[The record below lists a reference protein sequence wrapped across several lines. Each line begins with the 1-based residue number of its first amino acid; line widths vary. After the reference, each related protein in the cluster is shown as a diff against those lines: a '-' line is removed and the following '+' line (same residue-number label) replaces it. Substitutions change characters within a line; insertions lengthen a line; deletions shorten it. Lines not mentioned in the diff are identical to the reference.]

1 MSERTPN
8 PEQLLAIE
16 HEGGVLLKAGAG
28 SGKTFVLVEHIV
40 WLTKQWMADWKKS
53 HKGTFEEFIRE
64 KYSQVVMMTF
74 TKKAAG
80 EMSIRLSDRI
90 QKISLVTE
98 ENKELWL
105 TANESIPLLTV
116 TTIDGFCRKLITQGY
131 FQNLSTQADI
141 IFETERIDQVTEL
154 LGLWFEERGSKVPRE
169 VADIIIRQKE
179 DLLSAFS
186 RIFNDP
192 GLRLQWKTFSLKDS
206 HPEKL
211 PDILM
216 KSFKLKQL
224 DQALLKIHQLDIPS
238 EKPSAFEKVV
248 EKFQKTGLPEVDS
261 VDKLHNYAAIFAEK
275 SRLSPEMT
283 ETKKDEAHT
292 IAYEGL
298 RALKAWTDEWND
310 VVKDYVINYEA
321 KVLPWIKVCR
331 ELFFYIDEHLDP
343 NLGLTFGDIAY
354 LVAQG
359 LEDKAVR
366 ERIHKTYTYFI
377 VDEFQD
383 TSALQFKIIQGLI
396 GGDYSRLFCVGDAK
410 QAIYGFRGG
419 ELSVFQDCGELVPV
433 TRSLANNYRSR
444 PGIIQFN
451 NSLFQTILP
460 LGQDFTGKDPFG
472 VSPEDQNVPEDVEA
486 KDPGSIDILELNLE
500 WNKEEE
506 DKFSNEKINRLE
518 SQIIADAIVSDRALR
533 PADVVTVLF
542 SKLRPSA
549 ELIRALMERK
559 IGFTAQFKSDLLD
572 DPMVGLFLCLLKR
585 QFDTNP
591 KTVTRYPLF
600 LLESYLNVLGIRRD
614 SLEALLSNFD
624 RDISFWGLLPAFHKF
639 VHALGITNE
648 NADLNMEVIETLAE
662 IYHQDPESILIQ
674 IGGGDNERISLDL
687 RSGENSHHVQIMSAH
702 ASKGLE
708 FETVYLGGIYTNG
721 RDQNSGSF
729 FGNLPGSFSWYF
741 DLSLRDKRE
750 SPFYVFEK
758 EIRDYKNFSETKRLF
773 YVATTRAMKKISWVK
788 LNMDKKAFSV
798 PGDSWIN
805 GLFEWE
811 LNGEKSTCRDKIVY
825 HNVSGIDVN
834 SILKGKSQ
842 PKLPLFFHDPVGIV
856 DKGDGDTVLS
866 IMGELSVTRLN
877 SLVDCPRKFY
887 FENVLKLTAGKT
899 RFFDIENDVETEE
912 PVFRSSA
919 SRGTL
924 IHEILSTA
932 IQRNFIIPREYFGG
946 EHQKPLAWAIGAME
960 SFRPRFE
967 FVTEKPLKFRFFNF
981 MISGIPDLLLLPK
994 SSGDSAEIWDFK
1006 TGKITQDNLGHYWV
1020 QLKAYAYALYIL
1032 GMVPRENSIET
1043 RLCFVDEQ
1051 KFLNLTVNWETV
1063 QNELFAVWKSQNEPW
1078 TMKTEHCGQCSYGD
1092 ICPR

>member
-1 MSERTPN
+1 MSERKPN
-8 PEQLLAIE
+8 SEQLLAIE
-16 HEGGVLLKAGAG
+16 HEGGVLLRAGAG

-40 WLTKQWMADWKKS
+40 WLTKKWMSDWKKS
-53 HKGTFEEFIRE
+53 PKGTFEEFIRE

-90 QKISLVTE
+90 QKISLSTE
-98 ENKELWL
+98 EDTGLWF

-131 FQNLSTQADI
+131 FQNLSTEADI

-154 LGLWFEERGSKVPRE
+154 LDLWFEERGSKVPRE
-169 VADIIIRQKE
+169 VADIIIRQKD
-179 DLLSAFS
+179 DLLNAFS

-192 GLRLQWKTFSLKDS
+192 GLRLQWKTFSLQDS
-206 HPEKL
+206 HPDKL
-211 PDILM
+211 PRILE
-216 KSFKLKQL
+216 KSFKLRQL

-275 SRLSPEMT
+275 SKLSPEMT
-283 ETKKDEAHT
+283 EAKKDEVHK

-298 RALKAWTDEWND
+298 KALKSWTDDWDD
-310 VVKDYVINYEA
+310 VVKDYVAHYES

-366 ERIHKTYTYFI
+366 ERVQKAFTYFI

-383 TSALQFKIIQGLI
+383 TSALQFRIIKGLI
-396 GGDYSRLFCVGDAK
+396 GEDFSRLFCVGDAK

-433 TRSLANNYRSR
+433 TRSLANNYRSQ
-444 PGIIQFN
+444 PGVIHFN

-460 LGQDFTGKDPFG
+460 LGQDFTGKDLFG
-472 VSPEDQNVPEDVEA
+472 VSPEDQKVPDDVKA
-486 KDPGSIDILELNLE
+486 TGPGTVEILELDLE

-518 SQIIADAIVSDRALR
+518 SQIIAEAIAKDRTDR
-533 PADVVTVLF
+533 PSETVTILF

-559 IGFTAQFKSDLLD
+559 IGFTAQFKTDLLD
-572 DPMVGLFLCLLKR
+572 DPMMGIFLCLLKR

-600 LLESYLNVLGIRRD
+600 LMESYLNVLGIRRE
-614 SLEALLSNFD
+614 SLESLLVNFD
-624 RDISFWGLLPAFHKF
+624 RDISYWGLLPAFRKF
-639 VHALGITNE
+639 VHSLGITNE
-648 NADLNMEVIETLAE
+648 NADINMDVIETLSE

-687 RSGENSHHVQIMSAH
+687 RSGENSHFVQIMSAH

-721 RDQNSGSF
+721 RDQNSSSF
-729 FGNLPGSFSWYF
+729 FGNMPGSFSWYF
-741 DLSLRDKRE
+741 DLSLRDRRK
-750 SPFYVFEK
+750 SPFFVYEK
-758 EIRDYKNFSETKRLF
+758 EIGEYKNFSETKRLF
-773 YVATTRAMKKISWVK
+773 YVATTRAMRKISWVK
-788 LNMDKKAFSV
+788 LNMDEKAFSI

-805 GLFEWE
+805 GLYAWE
-811 LNGEKSTCRDKIVY
+811 LDGDKTHCKDRVFY
-825 HNVSGIDVN
+825 HKVTALDVN
-834 SILKGKSQ
+834 AILRGKSQ
-842 PKLPLFFHDPVGIV
+842 PRLPLFFHDPVGIV
-856 DKGDGDTVLS
+856 DKGAGTTELA

-887 FENVLKLTAGKT
+887 FENILKLTAGKT
-899 RFFDIENDVETEE
+899 KFFDVDETQESEE
-912 PVFRSSA
+912 PVFKSSA

-932 IQRNFIIPREYFGG
+932 IQKNFIIPREHFDGP
-946 EHQKPLAWAIGAME
+946 HHRPLEWAIGAMAKIRDD
-960 SFRPRFE
+960 FD

-994 SSGDSAEIWDFK
+994 KSGVAAQIWDFK

-1032 GMVPRENSIET
+1032 GTVSKSDSIET
-1043 RLCFVDEQ
+1043 KLCFVDEQ
-1051 KFLNLTVNWETV
+1051 KFLDLSVNWESV
-1063 QNELFAVWKSQNEPW
+1063 QGELFPVWRSQNEPW
-1078 TMKTEHCGQCSYGD
+1078 VIKTDHCSLCTYGD